1 LEYSLFKRGKGYERG
16 RSPLSLFNS
25 PLQPIKIRVIDYN
38 RLERGKG

>member
-1 LEYSLFKRGKGYERG
+1 MRGAEA
-16 RSPLSLFNS
+16 PSLFNS